1 MLATFNHL
9 KDKLMDVKYD
19 RIEQGLG
26 LDMPEVD
33 EWLRFKRGGFNICIG
48 HANVGKTTVIL
59 YMMMAYALKHNLK
72 WLIFSS
78 ENTDY
83 SIARKLIEFKTA
95 TPIQQLPDA
104 TIESEL
110 QWIND
115 HFKIILVDKIYTARV
130 LLQEAKT
137 IKDNWDYDGIL
148 VDPYNSLA
156 KDPQLLRSVGG
167 HEYDYQIASEF
178 RLFCKENK
186 VSMWLNCHAV
196 TEALRR
202 KHPADHEYAGHP
214 QPCSMADV
222 EGGGKWGNRADDVVS
237 IHRYTQHSERWMFS
251 DIHVVKV
258 KETETGGRPTSQDAP
273 ISMRMMPANCQFT
286 VAGVD
291 VISKKSLK
299 TEALEW

>member
-33 EWLRFKRGGFNICIG
+33 EWIRFKRGGFNICIG

-137 IKDNWDYDGIL
+137 IKAHIL
-148 VDPYNSLA
+148 EY
-156 KDPQLLRSVGG
+156 LR
-167 HEYDYQIASEF
+167 I
-178 RLFCKENK
+178 R
-186 VSMWLNCHAV
+186 
-196 TEALRR
+196 
-202 KHPADHEYAGHP
+202 
-214 QPCSMADV
+214 
-222 EGGGKWGNRADDVVS
+222 
-237 IHRYTQHSERWMFS
+237 
-251 DIHVVKV
+251 
-258 KETETGGRPTSQDAP
+258 
-273 ISMRMMPANCQFT
+273 
-286 VAGVD
+286 
-291 VISKKSLK
+291 
-299 TEALEW
+299 